1 MPRIS
6 FLSLSGVLP
15 CHAVPFLCDSLFIIP
30 LSFRFV
36 KGFSKVFLKFFSKL
50 HFNLWFDSPTS
61 QEAVSFC
68 SLVLG
73 ARLLYHFS
81 FRLSRGFPKVFS
93 DFFSSVFW
101 KPFLLSVGL
110 DFSWVLFSSA
120 CIVYHFF
127 PLLSTPFR
135 NFLWVFLFYSI
146 SRAPVCHFHV
156 ICRKPRRDNPAGLCI
171 VCNQISGIS
180 ISTSWPA
187 SADFAIPSIIAW
199 L

>member
-36 KGFSKVFLKFFSKL
+36 KGFFKSFLKFFRNFIL
-50 HFNLWFDSPTS
+50 TFDSTPRLPKKRYLF
-61 QEAVSFC
+61 APSFWA
-68 SLVLG
+68 LD
-73 ARLLYHFS
+73 YYITF
-81 FRLSRGFPKVFS
+81 LSVCQGVFQKFFS

-110 DFSWVLFSSA
+110 DFYWVLFSSA

-127 PLLSTPFR
+127 PFLSTPFR
-135 NFLWVFLFYSI
+135 NFLWVFLFYGI